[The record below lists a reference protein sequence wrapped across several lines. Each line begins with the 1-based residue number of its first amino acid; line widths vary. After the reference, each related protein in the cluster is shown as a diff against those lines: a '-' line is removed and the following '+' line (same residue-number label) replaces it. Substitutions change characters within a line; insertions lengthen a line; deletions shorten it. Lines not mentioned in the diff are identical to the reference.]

1 VSPPARDEQNNSS
14 VISSGGSTL
23 GVTSSTGNSA
33 LNSILSGGVSDIREW
48 VNKLYGEAFA
58 AVYVPPAAQVAL
70 HLDHEITIDYEP
82 KGRSVRHEK
91 TMPPCLTWISLLCWV
106 LTGCST
112 DKETLL
118 PHGEQTMLDIWNG
131 AGSQGTQQQL
141 LDARQQLRR
150 PLAQA
155 DFPRLSRN
163 RTLAQRRTR
172 SATCSLACPIPIW
185 CCTCIRI

>member
-1 VSPPARDEQNNSS
+1 M
-14 VISSGGSTL
+14 
-23 GVTSSTGNSA
+23 
-33 LNSILSGGVSDIREW
+33 
-48 VNKLYGEAFA
+48 K
-58 AVYVPPAAQVAL
+58 
-70 HLDHEITIDYEP
+70 
-82 KGRSVRHEK
+82 K
-91 TMPPCLTWISLLCWV
+91 TMPPCLTWISVFCWV
-106 LTGCST
+106 LAGCST

-155 DFPRLSRN
+155 DSPFLSRN

-185 CCTCIRI
+185 CYTCIRI